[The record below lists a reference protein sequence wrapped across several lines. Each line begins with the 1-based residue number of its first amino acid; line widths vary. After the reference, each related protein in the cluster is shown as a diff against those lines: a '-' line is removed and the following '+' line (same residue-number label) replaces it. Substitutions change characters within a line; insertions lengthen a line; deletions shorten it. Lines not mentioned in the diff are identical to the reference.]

1 MKITGDTEKR
11 GTEVHFL
18 PDDEIFATSTSTTRS
33 WPSAAARAVF
43 S

>member
-18 PDDEIFATSTSTTRS
+18 PDTEIFSRTTISTTKF
-33 WPSAAARAVF
+33 WPSACAN
-43 S
+43 